1 MPSIES
7 LYLTNEKAVDRC
19 TENSHESTKSSIDDI
34 SSAILKKKVKELDE
48 KMEALKE
55 AVEVNELEGPGD
67 CDTVVIVKIE
77 NPEESEEQEENG
89 SLSKRREDEA
99 DVQESGV
106 EKEEEEPEKLEDI
119 KKNGANT
126 SKQTNEKWDNIWD
139 KICPD
144 IDQAKNKLLKKK
156 VCALLAKCVPKGED
170 LCKKLEGMSLGGDK
184 NGLKAKGP
192 GDHVPQC
199 RHVPTVLT
207 GLLHSP
213 GQMTTLSSPPHEGVL
228 PSFAILQNDMKVN
241 SGATD
246 MYQWNLGNNYHSVSP
261 PNMSYQSDHSISD
274 VECNMN
280 HVSPQSL
287 DDGPQDIPTVMAQA
301 MYLIVPGDSQPTV
314 CNQDLVNQWDSP
326 SASTSSQHQ
335 ASGIDGRTDYDVQT
349 WPGMDLHPLPVS
361 MATHRV
367 SAPSPMWT
375 LSLVLPV
382 RTIIQRCHQPP
393 SLGGQFTRRR
403 PHLFVFPVVSTTDQC
418 ASGIGEYNAGDK
430 LQRNPLRET
439 LKCHV
444 TEELHRDWSSTS
456 CHPQPITITESPPLY
471 SPPREENAV
480 QTSGYEQSI
489 HQRNAFRLSA
499 DELLQ
504 RDCSDPYEGENIL
517 QKLILHQKS
526 EQAIAVIQR
535 MVQLRLDLN
544 ATNDQGQSSLLLAV
558 INGMA
563 MVVRYLVAFNAD
575 VLNGDKKGTYPI
587 HYAASHGF
595 TEVIDAICA
604 SNRHVDLECLD
615 FNGKTPLMCAVETH
629 GTTQTIYQD
638 GEEVGK
644 VVNNLRIAQ
653 ILLENGAQ
661 PTKQD
666 ARSGKTA
673 LHYAIADVK
682 LDMIKLILDS
692 DEMVKVARVPMSDGN
707 TPLHLAVALKCNQSV
722 KCDIIKYLIHKG
734 ADISATNVERVKP
747 LDLVTARSQ
756 RGLSGTVLQ
765 EQEKINVH
773 REKHRSGD
781 GRQTQQ
787 QIGQKV
793 MSVSIFQPIG
803 QIMQNGNE
811 TFVVAMADC

>member
-1 MPSIES
+1 MTIHTFV
-7 LYLTNEKAVDRC
+7 LYLFQ
-19 TENSHESTKSSIDDI
+19 NSTG
-34 SSAILKKKVKELDE
+34 SAILKKKVKELDE

-119 KKNGANT
+119 KKNGENT

-192 GDHVPQC
+192 GQTTYHNADMSPQYS
-199 RHVPTVLT
+199 PAY
-207 GLLHSP
+207 LHSP
-213 GQMTTLSSPPHEGVL
+213 GQMTTLSSPPHEGSVL

-349 WPGMDLHPLPVS
+349 WPGMDSPSSASFHGNPPSVS
-361 MATHRV
+361 SISDVDSVFGSPSPYNNPEMSPASAVSGGSAVHSPAPTPPSSSQWYPPQT
-367 SAPSPMWT
+367 SAPVASERYMTITSSSNINFGVVQVQRPSNSCSSPPHLLQEVSPEAQIRNIEKYLKET
-375 LSLVLPV
+375 EPQHQVLPPIDSIFPTGPSHP
-382 RTIIQRCHQPP
+382 RKAPSTMRATNCNATPYARPP
-393 SLGGQFTRRR
+393 
-403 PHLFVFPVVSTTDQC
+403 
-418 ASGIGEYNAGDK
+418 NATS
-430 LQRNPLRET
+430 PLRSYTEIGQVPA
-439 LKCHV
+439 V
-444 TEELHRDWSSTS
+444 TH
-456 CHPQPITITESPPLY
+456 QPITITESPPLY
-471 SPPREENAV
+471 SPPREENAI
-480 QTSGYEQSI
+480 QTCGYEQSI

-504 RDCSDPYEGENIL
+504 RDCSDPYEGE
-517 QKLILHQKS
+517 K
-526 EQAIAVIQR
+526 
-535 MVQLRLDLN
+535 
-544 ATNDQGQSSLLLAV
+544 
-558 INGMA
+558 
-563 MVVRYLVAFNAD
+563 
-575 VLNGDKKGTYPI
+575 
-587 HYAASHGF
+587 
-595 TEVIDAICA
+595 
-604 SNRHVDLECLD
+604 
-615 FNGKTPLMCAVETH
+615 
-629 GTTQTIYQD
+629 
-638 GEEVGK
+638 
-644 VVNNLRIAQ
+644 
-653 ILLENGAQ
+653 
-661 PTKQD
+661 
-666 ARSGKTA
+666 
-673 LHYAIADVK
+673 
-682 LDMIKLILDS
+682 
-692 DEMVKVARVPMSDGN
+692 
-707 TPLHLAVALKCNQSV
+707 
-722 KCDIIKYLIHKG
+722 
-734 ADISATNVERVKP
+734 
-747 LDLVTARSQ
+747 
-756 RGLSGTVLQ
+756 
-765 EQEKINVH
+765 
-773 REKHRSGD
+773 
-781 GRQTQQ
+781 
-787 QIGQKV
+787 
-793 MSVSIFQPIG
+793 
-803 QIMQNGNE
+803 
-811 TFVVAMADC
+811 